1 MATRLFPLTNDV
13 ALLEKIAG
21 VPAGTAKVLEQIE
34 ATIPEGCPNT
44 GCPRY
49 DAIHAQQDVEAYHDF
64 LLFGYGR
71 LKAFQLVRSLGMVEY
86 SDGTQDPALIRQICR
101 IQGNVP
107 EEAVE
112 LMIENGG
119 VYWN

>member
-1 MATRLFPLTNDV
+1 MATRLFPLTSTV

-21 VPAGTAKVLEQIE
+21 VPAGTAARLDQIE
-34 ATIPEGCPNT
+34 ATIPEGCP
-44 GCPRY
+44 RY
-49 DAIHAQQDVEAYHDF
+49 DAIQANPDVEAYHS
-64 LLFGYGR
+64 LQLFGFGR